1 MINEKTKEKY
11 ERLTKEGGDYCRDV
25 CGMSTC
31 KRISETGQRCSDAY
45 RYDRLREYEDIG
57 MSPSELKKLIATFR
71 QKSVGKNHVA

>member
-1 MINEKTKEKY
+1 MTNRKPRKKY
-11 ERLTKEGGDYCRDV
+11 ERLTEEHGDYCHNV